1 MDTPLTP
8 EEAVT
13 CFERLKDE
21 DPQGEEVAAEL
32 NEVGIAYTSMIELQ
46 MSDLTIQLLRAHGWV
61 SDPLEESYDEQP
73 IFQQPYIPQTTVY
86 QAAAHYPIAQ
96 LPTAQQPTLPQPT
109 VPHPTVPH
117 RTLPQPT
124 AQQSAV
130 QQSGG
135 PDRSCPVLGCNSLT
149 KNTRL
154 DHLRDHLA
162 EAHGYERA
170 VNEYSVAP
178 HHLKRKTV
186 AVLRLLFVRDIRKLA
201 WNQARMRALE
211 EAIRQRDQSYVS
223 CHGFRLDMPHSIA
236 QANAS
241 KKQSLIDLLIAVRD
255 DFNKEGKLYNQS
267 GNAESTWDEVYGNL
281 LSTFQLD
288 GIAQTAVERQAEQY
302 FDNVRRTA
310 IDDDMTQAV
319 PPARV
324 LRTDELVL
332 KQNASLPSK

>member
-1 MDTPLTP
+1 MTP
-8 EEAVT
+8 EEAVA

-21 DPQGEEVAAEL
+21 DPKGDEVAAEL
-32 NEVGIAYTSMIELQ
+32 NEVSIAYTSMIEPQ
-46 MSDLTIQLLRAHGWV
+46 MTDYMIKLLR
-61 SDPLEESYDEQP
+61 
-73 IFQQPYIPQTTVY
+73 QQRNIPQPTVY
-86 QAAAHYPIAQ
+86 QPA
-96 LPTAQQPTLPQPT
+96 AQQPTLPHPML
-109 VPHPTVPH
+109 PHPTI
-117 RTLPQPT
+117 PQPTIPPST

-130 QQSGG
+130 QQPGG
-135 PDRSCPVLGCNSLT
+135 VYRSCPVHGCNSLAE
-149 KNTRL
+149 NTRL

-170 VNEYSVAP
+170 ANEYTVAP

-211 EAIRQRDQSYVS
+211 EAIWQREQSCVS
-223 CHGFRLDMPHSIA
+223 CHGFRRDMPHSIA

-241 KKQSLIDLLIAVRD
+241 KKQNLIDLLIKVRK

-267 GNAESTWDEVYGNL
+267 GNADGTWDEVYENL
-281 LSTFQLD
+281 VSTFQLD
-288 GIAQTAVERQAEQY
+288 RNTVTAAETQAEQY
-302 FDNVRRTA
+302 FGHVRTA
-310 IDDDMTQAV
+310 MGDDPTQAV

-324 LRTDELVL
+324 LRTHELVL